1 MSGSHLPVSAST
13 AASAGGTLSVCV
25 TVNSSLKIIRVLY
38 CSNLYTSY
46 WHFTKLIEAANVLIW
61 QSVVSS
67 VDTSKLL
74 VLLKQLYCFSC

>member
-1 MSGSHLPVSAST
+1 MSGSHLLVSAST

-25 TVNSSLKIIRVLY
+25 AVNSSLKIIRVLY